1 MLSKECVS
9 TQQHQKTLYGS
20 DSALV
25 QECGREPTSTKAR
38 LSDDSQQRT
47 GVSRL
52 LVPAIK
58 HPTRNAHLSRHC
70 AMELHIGGCAA
81 SFSFFTVSHSHVL
94 QMTQQC
100 VILAF
105 LGQEKSIIVLSE

>member
-9 TQQHQKTLYGS
+9 TQQHQKTLCGS
-20 DSALV
+20 DSTLV
-25 QECGREPTSTKAR
+25 QECGREPTSTKAK

-47 GVSRL
+47 VVSGL

-81 SFSFFTVSHSHVL
+81 SFSFFTVSRSHVL
-94 QMTQQC
+94 QTTQQC

-105 LGQEKSIIVLSE
+105 LGQEKRIIVLSE